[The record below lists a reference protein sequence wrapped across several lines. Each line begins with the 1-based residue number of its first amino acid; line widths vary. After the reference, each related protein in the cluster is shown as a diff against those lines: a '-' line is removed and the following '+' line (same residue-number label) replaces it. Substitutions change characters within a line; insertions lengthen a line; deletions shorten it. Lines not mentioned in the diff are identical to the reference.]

1 MKKTIAMLIAL
12 VFLGGI
18 YGNRTVEAVEL
29 EGKTREE
36 AAVWVCQEMEKQGE
50 KKNEKLLDVIEME
63 KRISDL
69 NRIKKENREAV
80 LLAYHWGIMG
90 GSSNGSYSKSRS
102 FQGNQKLTLK
112 EWKEI
117 KVRIQKPE
125 KRLKLSPDGQLC
137 RMTRLPSNYKK
148 FPYILDS
155 YPNSYYESTFDY
167 EWYADKLKEG
177 KDYVNPSK
185 MDKAKFIS
193 WNKEYPLSE
202 IREKYGEDWKKCIEQ
217 NLKTRLNVDYRK
229 VSKDFTWFNNLRNTY
244 YLYGDWEQDL
254 QKTEE
259 IEEYIEKIKRNKVII
274 KGTVD
279 IDSSTLYKSLTGY
292 FMRAHIKFKIIS
304 AKEIPKDQRELFFGS
319 HVYFKNLK
327 KGVWREAV
335 VDIGLA
341 TANFCSDGRDFA
353 VFTDNLVDPMKK

>member
-1 MKKTIAMLIAL
+1 MKKVIAMLTVL
-12 VFLGGI
+12 VLLGGI
-18 YGNRTVEAVEL
+18 YGNKVKAAQL

-50 KKNEKLLDVIEME
+50 KKKEKLLEVIKTE

-90 GSSNGSYSKSRS
+90 GRSNGRYSKSRS
-102 FQGNQKLTLK
+102 FQGDQRLTGK

-117 KVRIQKPE
+117 KTRLQKPE

-137 RMTRLPSNYKK
+137 RTTKRPSNYRK

-167 EWYADKLKEG
+167 EWYVDKLKEG
-177 KDYVNPSK
+177 TDYVNPSGMEK
-185 MDKAKFIS
+185 EKFIS
-193 WNKEYPLSE
+193 WSKEYPFSE
-202 IREKYGEDWKKCIEQ
+202 IRAKYEKDWKKCIEQ

-229 VSKDFTWFNNLRNTY
+229 ISKDFTWLNSLRNTY

-254 QKTEE
+254 RKTEE
-259 IEEYIEKIKRNKVII
+259 IEEYIEKVKKNKVII

-279 IDSSTLYKSLTGY
+279 MDSSTLYKSLTGY
-292 FMRAHIKFKIIS
+292 FMRAHIKFKIVS
-304 AKEIPKDQRELFFGS
+304 AKEIPKDQRELLFGS

-327 KGVWREAV
+327 KGVWKEAV

-341 TANFCSDGRDFA
+341 TANLCSDGGDFA
-353 VFTDNLVDPMKK
+353 VFTDSLVEPLKK